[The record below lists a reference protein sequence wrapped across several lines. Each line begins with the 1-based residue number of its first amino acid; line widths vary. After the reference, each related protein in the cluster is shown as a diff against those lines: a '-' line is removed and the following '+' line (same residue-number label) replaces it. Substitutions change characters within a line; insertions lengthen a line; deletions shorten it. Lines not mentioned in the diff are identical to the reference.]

1 SEEVATS
8 VLVGDVLN
16 IEEELCPNISVEA
29 DLVQLSGSH
38 PNLGVYWKEND
49 GSDIGHNVFTNEE
62 ERAVVINFLK
72 NREVAREESFM
83 EVVSKTKKKNLQ
95 KGFQVR
101 NIRSKGRMSD

>member
-1 SEEVATS
+1 MIWSKSSEKKSSHHRLHNLRHRVPAP
-8 VLVGDVLN
+8 L
-16 IEEELCPNISVEA
+16 ISISKN
-29 DLVQLSGSH
+29 QK
-38 PNLGVYWKEND
+38 YWKEND

-95 KGFQVR
+95 KGFQVYVEL
-101 NIRSKGRMSD
+101 RSLRIETMKKR